1 MNDKGKFKK
10 KTIIIMLVAVFISV
24 CSLVWVLIFQ
34 GDDAYQETSNAFYD
48 ETAAIYTKTTKAED
62 PADSSDT
69 SDVKVTVPV
78 DFILESINTD
88 SQLTQEQ
95 KDLGFKSAVYNGQ
108 NAVTYTMSKEKY
120 RQFLLSYRF
129 DITTDI
135 EDALWRMYPYF
146 KELDFNDDL
155 THFTVRVNRAEF
167 NAAESEDIAGLIA
180 DQAEFY
186 QAFAMLNAS
195 CTVVFTDYETNA
207 SITTVTP

>member
-10 KTIIIMLVAVFISV
+10 TTIIIMLVAVFISI
-24 CSLVWVLIFQ
+24 CSLAWVLIFQ
-34 GDDAYQETSNAFYD
+34 GDDAYQETNKDFYN
-48 ETAAIYTKTTKAED
+48 ETAAIYTKTTKTDD
-62 PADSSDT
+62 PADSGDT
-69 SDVKVTVPV
+69 SDVKVKVPV
-78 DFILESINTD
+78 DFILERINTD

-95 KDLGFKSAVYNGQ
+95 KDLGFKSAIYDGQ
-108 NAVTYTMSKEKY
+108 SSVTYTMSKEKY

-135 EDALWRMYPYF
+135 EDALWRMYPSF

-167 NAAESEDIAGLIA
+167 NSAESADIAGLIA

-186 QAFAMLNAS
+186 QAFAMLNAN
-195 CTVVFTDYETNA
+195 CTVAFSDYETNA
-207 SITTVTP
+207 TITTVTP

>member
-10 KTIIIMLVAVFISV
+10 KTIIIMLVAIFISI
-24 CSLVWVLIFQ
+24 CSLAWVLIFR
-34 GDDAYQETSNAFYD
+34 GDDAYQETNKAFYD
-48 ETAAIYTKTTKAED
+48 ETAVTYTKATNSENLT
-62 PADSSDT
+62 DSGDT
-69 SDVKVTVPV
+69 SDIKVTVPV
-78 DFILESINTD
+78 DFIPESINAD
-88 SQLTQEQ
+88 SRLSQEQ
-95 KDLGFKSAVYNGQ
+95 KDLGFKSAVYDGQ
-108 NAVTYTMSKEKY
+108 SSVTYTMSKEKY

-167 NAAESEDIAGLIA
+167 NASESDDIADLIA
-180 DQAEFY
+180 GQAEFY

-195 CTVVFTDYETNA
+195 CTVVFTDYETSA
-207 SITTVTP
+207 TIATVTP

>member
-1 MNDKGKFKK
+1 MNDNGKFKK
-10 KTIIIMLVAVFISV
+10 KTIIIMLVAIFISI
-24 CSLVWVLIFQ
+24 CSLAWVLIFR
-34 GDDAYQETSNAFYD
+34 GDDAYQETNKAFYD
-48 ETAAIYTKTTKAED
+48 ETAVTYTKATNSENLT
-62 PADSSDT
+62 DSGDT
-69 SDVKVTVPV
+69 SDIKVTVPV
-78 DFILESINTD
+78 DFILERINID

-95 KDLGFKSAVYNGQ
+95 KDLGFKSAIYDGQ
-108 NAVTYTMSKEKY
+108 SSVTYTMSKEKY

-167 NAAESEDIAGLIA
+167 NASESDDIADLIA
-180 DQAEFY
+180 GQAEFY

-195 CTVVFTDYETNA
+195 CTVVFTDYETSA
-207 SITTVTP
+207 TIATVTP